1 MRLKLVLKQIIS
13 NIITKLEYK
22 FQIISY
28 IFLKQLIIKEKIK
41 IKLSSTHSF

>member
-13 NIITKLEYK
+13 NIITKLDYK
-22 FQIISY
+22 LQIISY